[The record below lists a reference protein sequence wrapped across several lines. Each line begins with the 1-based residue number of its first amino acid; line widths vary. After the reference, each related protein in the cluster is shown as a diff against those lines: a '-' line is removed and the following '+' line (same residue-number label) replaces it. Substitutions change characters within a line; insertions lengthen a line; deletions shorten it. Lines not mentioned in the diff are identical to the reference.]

1 MSIYLYGNASSSL
14 PPHQEGI
21 LVGDGL
27 HSIYWSESGNPA
39 GIPVLVI
46 RGFGFWQAAASRCF
60 DFGFYRVVRIDLR
73 GTGRSSPLGEPWD
86 NTLFA
91 VIEDIEQL
99 RKTLK
104 IDKWLVA
111 GTAWGTTFALAY
123 GESCPDSC
131 LGFVLCGVFLGK
143 KSEREWLFEA
153 GTRFFPRAYEEFTS
167 WIKAPDRDNA
177 LRAYE
182 MALFSSDKSLQVLTA
197 KRWQR
202 YLATCS
208 RLDPAAPID
217 EHARNSDE
225 DAMNVAQT
233 GRSLLHP

>member
-60 DFGFYRVVRIDLR
+60 DF
-73 GTGRSSPLGEPWD
+73 
-86 NTLFA
+86 
-91 VIEDIEQL
+91 
-99 RKTLK
+99 
-104 IDKWLVA
+104 
-111 GTAWGTTFALAY
+111 
-123 GESCPDSC
+123 
-131 LGFVLCGVFLGK
+131 
-143 KSEREWLFEA
+143 
-153 GTRFFPRAYEEFTS
+153 
-167 WIKAPDRDNA
+167 
-177 LRAYE
+177 
-182 MALFSSDKSLQVLTA
+182 
-197 KRWQR
+197 
-202 YLATCS
+202 
-208 RLDPAAPID
+208 D